1 MGKDK
6 LDTVDFMSFIN
17 SMSKLDEMNVPKKK
31 KKVKCVV
38 KETDEN
44 VNGEDIALNKDINDD
59 ETTNT
64 SDSDDDDID
73 INEIDVDDEDSDDED
88 SDEDEDDDEDEEE
101 DMVDENLYNLFNNFF
116 MDENGSSVATSM
128 SNIAYELHYL
138 NKNLSKMLK
147 DKEKK

>member
-59 ETTNT
+59 DTTNT
-64 SDSDDDDID
+64 SDTDDDDID
-73 INEIDVDDEDSDDED
+73 INDIDVDEEDSDDDDEDSDD
-88 SDEDEDDDEDEEE
+88 DDDEDEDE

>member
-38 KETDEN
+38 KETDDK
-44 VNGEDIALNKDINDD
+44 VNDEDIALNKDINDD

-64 SDSDDDDID
+64 SDSDDDDVD
-73 INEIDVDDEDSDDED
+73 INDIDVDDEDSDDDEDD
-88 SDEDEDDDEDEEE
+88 SDEDDDDEEE

>member
-38 KETDEN
+38 KETDEK
-44 VNGEDIALNKDINDD
+44 VNDEDIALNKDINDD

-64 SDSDDDDID
+64 SSDS
-73 INEIDVDDEDSDDED
+73 
-88 SDEDEDDDEDEEE
+88 EDDDEDE
-101 DMVDENLYNLFNNFF
+101 DMVDENLYNLLNNFF